1 MKKSPSKVSHNLLK
15 LFFQYLSLKNLS
27 NLRYFRI
34 FYIQNHIICGTLAVT
49 IFSLSL
55 ASLHIIAIR
64 HDVMR
69 LVTRIVQLNSFLIHQ
84 PWQSR
89 LQHQI
94 TRTWKRY
101 PHFHSTFIPLVS
113 ILDQAVTPSCSR
125 KRFHFLFLYYL
136 CYFQEFAVFNINL
149 KKNQVCR
156 TSRVWSLFFF
166 FYFLKRSYILTH

>member
-101 PHFHSTFIPLVS
+101 PHFHSFLLSLYLTKQWPHLEQEVVSLSFLVLLQLFS
-113 ILDQAVTPSCSR
+113 ESC
-125 KRFHFLFLYYL
+125 
-136 CYFQEFAVFNINL
+136 C
-149 KKNQVCR
+149 
-156 TSRVWSLFFF
+156 
-166 FYFLKRSYILTH
+166 